1 MKVIKRRFLASSLFS
16 NWARALPS
24 HPTFV
29 TGRRNNLARLCCNNN
44 AVQQSRRAKSP
55 ELRRHRP
62 DNFVCQEVSGLSH
75 PQTPTILNEG
85 IPIKK
90 GLPGRSPVCDK
101 EVQGACVWGV
111 GVRKEENRRWRQL
124 CKQQGDSLPLC
135 QSLEAFTPPR
145 TFLTS
150 IQLPPSLGSD
160 GAPAGGEGRH
170 GRGCHPS
177 SSSLLSHF
185 FSFLMF

>member
-16 NWARALPS
+16 NWARASPS

-29 TGRRNNLARLCCNNN
+29 TGRRNNLPCLCCNNN

-90 GLPGRSPVCDK
+90 GLPGWSPVCDK
-101 EVQGACVWGV
+101 EVQGACLCGGSASERRRIDV
-111 GVRKEENRRWRQL
+111 GGNYASRRATPCHCVNRL
-124 CKQQGDSLPLC
+124 KPL
-135 QSLEAFTPPR
+135 LHLAPP
-145 TFLTS
+145 
-150 IQLPPSLGSD
+150 
-160 GAPAGGEGRH
+160 
-170 GRGCHPS
+170 
-177 SSSLLSHF
+177 
-185 FSFLMF
+185 